1 MITRSTAA
9 FYASAQRQMNA
20 LRQRGDTLQQQVGSG
35 KRLTRSSDDP
45 VAAARLRELARAERS
60 SGADK
65 RNMQIASTNLA
76 LADSALSQM
85 ANVVIR
91 AKELALQAGGATL
104 SQADRK
110 AIGIEVSALRDS
122 LFALANARDASGHAL
137 FGGTVPGTAFTR
149 SGNAI
154 TYAGSQQ
161 PPALDIGGG
170 QSVQRGFAGPQV
182 LGEGDADLFATL
194 AQLANG
200 LAAGAAPPASTLEA
214 LDSGLERITTAQ
226 TNTGT
231 RIAFLDM
238 IDDRRLVAGEQR
250 AQERDAIGG
259 ADLAQTIAS
268 LQQTMTVLEVSQS
281 SFVKLAS
288 LSLFKFLR

>member
-35 KRLTRSSDDP
+35 ERLTRSSDDP

-65 RNMQIASTNLA
+65 RNMQIASTGLA
-76 LADSALSQM
+76 LADNALSQM

-137 FGGTVPGTAFTR
+137 FGGTVPGAAFMR
-149 SGNAI
+149 NGDAI
-154 TYAGSQQ
+154 TYAGTQQ
-161 PPALDIGGG
+161 SPALDIGGS

-182 LGEGDADLFATL
+182 LGEG
-194 AQLANG
+194 
-200 LAAGAAPPASTLEA
+200 
-214 LDSGLERITTAQ
+214 ER
-226 TNTGT
+226 
-231 RIAFLDM
+231 
-238 IDDRRLVAGEQR
+238 
-250 AQERDAIGG
+250 
-259 ADLAQTIAS
+259 
-268 LQQTMTVLEVSQS
+268 
-281 SFVKLAS
+281 
-288 LSLFKFLR
+288 